1 MQKILFADRDKL
13 EAHALFLGEAIDLQA
28 APSQFDLVFSPEDR
42 LVPPQE
48 NRLANLPLMVRVGE
62 AGSAILFGYGA
73 AVLFGLDSAAA
84 EADFLP
90 KLSPLV
96 SDTFA
101 FPESETAE
109 LHLNF
114 TGTERVRDGYILL
127 QEFSLERLQIVAAVL
142 AKTVVLAHYERSLAK
157 VFDQMEPFAASL
169 QHQNGTRRQG
179 RELLRQLGSTLL
191 VQNKIVGRVEIIDKP
206 EVLWEAPELE
216 NFYLRLENEYE
227 IRERHLAL
235 ERKLEL
241 VSRTAETVLE
251 FMQHRTSLRVEWYIV
266 ILIVAEILLSL
277 YDIFLNP

>member
-1 MQKILFADRDKL
+1 MIQKILFADRDKL

-28 APSQFDLVFSPEDR
+28 TPNQFELVSPPEDR

-48 NRLANLPLMVRVGE
+48 NRLANLPQMVRIGE
-62 AGSAILFGYGA
+62 AGSALLFGYGA
-73 AVLFGLDSAAA
+73 AVLFGLDSAAQT
-84 EADFLP
+84 DFLDQ
-90 KLSPLV
+90 LSPLV
-96 SDTFA
+96 SDAFGFA
-101 FPESETAE
+101 ESERAE

-114 TGTERVRDGYILL
+114 TGAERVRDGYILL
-127 QEFSLERLQIVAAVL
+127 PEFSLERLQIVADVL

-216 NFYLRLENEYE
+216 HFYLRLETEYE

-266 ILIVAEILLSL
+266 ILIVGELLLSL

>member
-28 APSQFDLVFSPEDR
+28 APSQFELVCSPEDR

-48 NRLANLPLMVRVGE
+48 NRLANLPQMVKVGE
-62 AGSAILFGYGA
+62 AGSALLFGYGA
-73 AVLFGLDSAAA
+73 AVLFGLDSAA
-84 EADFLP
+84 ETDFLDQ
-90 KLSPLV
+90 LSPLV
-96 SDTFA
+96 SDAFGFA
-101 FPESETAE
+101 ESERAE

-114 TGTERVRDGYILL
+114 TGAERVRDGYILL
-127 QEFSLERLQIVAAVL
+127 SEFSLERLQIVADVL

-179 RELLRQLGSTLL
+179 RELLGQLGSTLL

-206 EVLWEAPELE
+206 EVLWETPELE
-216 NFYLRLENEYE
+216 NFYLRLETEYE

-266 ILIVAEILLSL
+266 ILIVAEIFLSL

>member
-1 MQKILFADRDKL
+1 MIQKILFADRDKL

-28 APSQFDLVFSPEDR
+28 TSNQFELVSPPEDR

-48 NRLANLPLMVRVGE
+48 NRLANLPQMVRIGE
-62 AGSAILFGYGA
+62 AGSALLFGYGA
-73 AVLFGLDSAAA
+73 AVLFGLDSAAQT
-84 EADFLP
+84 DFLDQ
-90 KLSPLV
+90 LSPLV
-96 SDTFA
+96 SDAFGFA
-101 FPESETAE
+101 ESERAE

-114 TGTERVRDGYILL
+114 TGAERVRDGYILL
-127 QEFSLERLQIVAAVL
+127 PEFSLERLQIVADVL

-216 NFYLRLENEYE
+216 HFYLRLETEYE

-266 ILIVAEILLSL
+266 ILIVGELLLSL